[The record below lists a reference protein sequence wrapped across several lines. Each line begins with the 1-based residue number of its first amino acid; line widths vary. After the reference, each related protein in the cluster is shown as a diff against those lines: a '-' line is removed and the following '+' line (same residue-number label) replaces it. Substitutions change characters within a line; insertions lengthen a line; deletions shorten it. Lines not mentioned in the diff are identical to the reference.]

1 MPADED
7 RSVDIKITRNGGIVI
22 GRREVLI
29 TVVEMI
35 FEIIYITRM
44 GRKVIRSDQVMCLTA
59 PEPCVQT
66 EDAVRISSAV
76 VSTASKK
83 SPSEVTEECL

>member
-29 TVVEMI
+29 AVVEMI
-35 FEIIYITRM
+35 FEIIYITGM
-44 GRKVIRSDQVMCLTA
+44 GRKVIRSDQVVCLTA
-59 PEPCVQT
+59 PKPRVQA
-66 EDAVRISSAV
+66 EDAVLIPSAV
-76 VSTASKK
+76 VSTTSKK
-83 SPSEVTEECL
+83 SSSEIAEKRL